1 MAFFGDLPT
10 IITFIFSLT
19 ILSYYILL
27 FMKQKKPKQVH
38 KFASITIII
47 PAHNE
52 EEYIAEAIESVI
64 KAEFDG
70 KKQIIVVDDG
80 SIDKTYEI
88 ALKYK
93 GIRVIRTKHSGKSN
107 SLNKALSY
115 AKGDLIAVVDGDS
128 RINKDALKL
137 MTKEVER
144 KNVVAATG
152 IVKVSNRNKFICM
165 WVHIEQLYN
174 SLIRSLLSKIHA
186 NIVTPGPLSVYRKKE
201 VMELG
206 GFSTEGFSEDMDITI
221 RLIRKGYKIG
231 FAEKAIA
238 ETNMP
243 YDVKGFL
250 RQRTRFARGILNIFK
265 RHMQLNKTIIDV
277 YTLPLFLF
285 AYMQAIIMGSFIL
298 YQIVSGYIT
307 YFASKAIYFNLEVV
321 KFFFEWFS
329 IIGFVKWFM
338 GVFSGETALTFVTII
353 GIVATLLSYPLF
365 ILAII
370 KFDRKFDLRHLIAIF
385 FMFPFWLLIMII
397 YILMAPDYFRKQYNI
412 WKKNE

>member
-1 MAFFGDLPT
+1 M
-10 IITFIFSLT
+10 
-19 ILSYYILL
+19 
-27 FMKQKKPKQVH
+27 
-38 KFASITIII
+38 
-47 PAHNE
+47 
-52 EEYIAEAIESVI
+52 
-64 KAEFDG
+64 
-70 KKQIIVVDDG
+70 
-80 SIDKTYEI
+80 
-88 ALKYK
+88 
-93 GIRVIRTKHSGKSN
+93 
-107 SLNKALSY
+107 
-115 AKGDLIAVVDGDS
+115 
-128 RINKDALKL
+128 
-137 MTKEVER
+137 ER